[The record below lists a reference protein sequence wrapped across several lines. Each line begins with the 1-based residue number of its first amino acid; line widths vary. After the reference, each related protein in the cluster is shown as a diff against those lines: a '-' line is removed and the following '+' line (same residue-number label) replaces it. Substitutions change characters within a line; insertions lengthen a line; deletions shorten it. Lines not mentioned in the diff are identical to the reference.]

1 MKYRLLIAEDDR
13 DMRNLLA
20 DIARDA
26 GFDVLVASDGQQAS
40 ELLRASAPDVLLT
53 DLRLPFPNGLE
64 LLQIARALDP
74 QIPVVMITGFA
85 TVGDAVEG
93 FKNGL
98 YDLITK
104 PFNTAH
110 LRALIVRLLE
120 HLRHRDRSAQLSAQ
134 LALAEKGHDELVT
147 ISRGAKQ
154 VAKLAREIAPLD
166 IPVLIQG
173 ETGTGKGV
181 LARTIHSLGP
191 RSGNAFFALN
201 CAAISPTLVESELFG
216 HEKGAFTGASERKRG
231 LLELADGG
239 TLLLDEINS
248 TPPEVQARLL
258 QFIQERSFVRV
269 GGERTVSVDVRL
281 LVATNENLATL
292 VEQGRFRQDLYYRLN
307 VFPIALPPL
316 RERREDIAVLAER
329 FIARYARQYA
339 RPARL
344 LSGKALD
351 ALNRYSWP
359 GNIRELEN
367 IVQRAVVLA
376 TDETIEL
383 EHLPAELSYC
393 PSSAA
398 ESVRIPPDSTLA
410 DLEIYWIDFTL
421 ARCQGNKTEA
431 ARRLGIDITTLH
443 RRLKKST

>member
-1 MKYRLLIAEDDR
+1 
-13 DMRNLLA
+13 
-20 DIARDA
+20 
-26 GFDVLVASDGQQAS
+26 
-40 ELLRASAPDVLLT
+40 
-53 DLRLPFPNGLE
+53 
-64 LLQIARALDP
+64 
-74 QIPVVMITGFA
+74 
-85 TVGDAVEG
+85 
-93 FKNGL
+93 
-98 YDLITK
+98 
-104 PFNTAH
+104 
-110 LRALIVRLLE
+110 
-120 HLRHRDRSAQLSAQ
+120 
-134 LALAEKGHDELVT
+134 LALAGEGHDELVT
-147 ISRGAKQ
+147 LSRGAKQ

-181 LARTIHSLGP
+181 LARYIHGLGP

-292 VEQGRFRQDLYYRLN
+292 VEQGRFRRDLYYRLN
-307 VFPIALPPL
+307 VFPIVLPPL
-316 RERREDIAVLAER
+316 RERREDIPLLAER

-339 RPARL
+339 RPARF
-344 LSGKALD
+344 LSGEALD

-359 GNIRELEN
+359 GNVRELEN

-376 TDETIEL
+376 TGEMIGP
-383 EHLPAELSYC
+383 EHIPAELAQH
-393 PSSAA
+393 PSSTA
-398 ESVRIPPDSTLA
+398 EQVRISPDTTLA
-410 DLEIYWIDFTL
+410 ELETYWIDFTL
-421 ARCQGNKTEA
+421 ARCQGNKAEA

-443 RRLKKST
+443 RRLKKSA